1 MPTLIFTEAL
11 LTTGLGHLGRCTALA
26 EKLLEEGE
34 SSIQMI
40 LHTDHT
46 SSNWSFPCQ
55 VQFINWK
62 DKNQLKNFLD
72 EYRQI
77 TDLSELI
84 FYVDSYLA
92 ELEIYNTLKDFC
104 SELICIDDDCRL
116 DYPTQSTILNPG
128 YPGLYLEY
136 NTKKYKILTGKDQ
149 VLLRKPFREKFEIP
163 KKNNPPQKILVTLG
177 GSDPHLFSEE
187 ILSLLVKNFP
197 RIEKHL
203 VVGPGFT
210 NEMKLKELS
219 NNNTF
224 FYKNLSAIQM
234 RDLMIQMDFAI
245 TAGGQ
250 TTYELDQC
258 KVPMVMI
265 KTAENQEGNIRG
277 FVEFQKGQVVSE
289 PKELVEMLKN
299 NFFHSTYID

>member
-34 SSIQMI
+34 TTIQMI
-40 LHTDHT
+40 LHSDHT
-46 SSNWSFPCQ
+46 SSHWSFPCQ
-55 VQFINWK
+55 VQSINWK
-62 DKNQLKNFLD
+62 EKNQLKEFLD
-72 EYRQI
+72 EYNQT
-77 TDLSELI
+77 TDLSGFI

-92 ELEIYNTLKDFC
+92 ELEIYNTLKDYC
-104 SELICIDDDCRL
+104 SELICIDDDCRIE
-116 DYPTQSTILNPG
+116 YPVDSTILNPG

-136 NTKKYKILTGKDQ
+136 NTEKYKILTGKDR
-149 VLLRKPFREKFEIP
+149 VLLRKPFRENFEIP
-163 KKNNPPQKILVTLG
+163 KKNNPPLKILVTLG
-177 GSDPHLFSEE
+177 GSDPHLFSEA

-197 RIEKHL
+197 TIEKHL

-210 NEMKLKELS
+210 NEIKLKDLS
-219 NNNTF
+219 DKKT
-224 FYKNLSAIQM
+224 YLHKKLSAIQM

-250 TTYELDQC
+250 TTYELDRC

-277 FVEFQKGQVVSE
+277 FVEFQKAQVVRE
-289 PKELVEMLKN
+289 PKELVGILKN
-299 NFFHSTYID
+299 NFFQTSDID

>member
-1 MPTLIFTEAL
+1 MATLIFTEAL
-11 LTTGLGHLGRCTALA
+11 ISTGLGHLGRCTALA

-34 SSIQMI
+34 TTVQMV
-40 LHTDHT
+40 LHSDQAAT
-46 SSNWSFPCQ
+46 NWSFPCQ
-55 VQFINWK
+55 VQSINWK
-62 DKNQLKNFLD
+62 EKKQLIEFLD
-72 EYRQI
+72 GYNQR
-77 TDLSELI
+77 TDLSDFI

-92 ELEIYNTLKDFC
+92 DLEIYNTLKDYC
-104 SELICIDDDCRL
+104 SELICIDDDCRIE
-116 DYPTQSTILNPG
+116 YPADSTILNPG
-128 YPGLYLEY
+128 YPGLYLDY
-136 NTKKYKILTGKDQ
+136 NTEKYKILTGKDQ

-163 KKNNPPQKILVTLG
+163 KRNIPPHKILVTLG

-197 RIEKHL
+197 ALEKHL

-210 NEMKLKELS
+210 NEVKLKELS
-219 NNNTF
+219 DKNTF

-250 TTYELDQC
+250 TTYELDRC

-277 FVEFQKGQVVSE
+277 FVEFQKSQVVSE
-289 PKELVEMLKN
+289 PKELVGILKN
-299 NFFHSTYID
+299 NFIQTSDID

>member
-1 MPTLIFTEAL
+1 MATLIFTEAL

-34 SSIQMI
+34 YTIQMI

-55 VQFINWK
+55 VQSINWK
-62 DKNQLKNFLD
+62 EKKQLKEFLD
-72 EYRQI
+72 EYNQT
-77 TDLSELI
+77 TDLSDFI

-92 ELEIYNTLKDFC
+92 ELEIYNTLKDHC

-116 DYPTQSTILNPG
+116 EYPAGSTILNPG

-136 NTKKYKILTGKDQ
+136 NTEKYKILTGKDK

-163 KKNNPPQKILVTLG
+163 KRNIPPQKILVTLG

-197 RIEKHL
+197 ALEKHL

-210 NEMKLKELS
+210 NDDKLKELS
-219 NNNTF
+219 DKNTF

-234 RDLMIQMDFAI
+234 RDLMIQIDFAI

-250 TTYELDQC
+250 TTYELDRC

-277 FVEFQKGQVVSE
+277 FVEFQKGQVVRE
-289 PKELVEMLKN
+289 PKELVGILEN
-299 NFFHSTYID
+299 NFFHKADLD